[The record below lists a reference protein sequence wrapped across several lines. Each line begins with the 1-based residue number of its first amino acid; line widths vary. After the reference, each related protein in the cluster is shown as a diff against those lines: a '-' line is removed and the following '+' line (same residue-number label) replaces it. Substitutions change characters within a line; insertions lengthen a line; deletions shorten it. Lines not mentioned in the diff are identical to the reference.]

1 MTTLKELFN
10 DKWADDQPGNLVDLV
25 EAPYESLDTTS
36 KKLRDMAIK
45 LVHLF
50 ERIPVVNA
58 RAAYELVS
66 HHHLPVRR
74 GRWSTIALTRERER
88 IYVRTSGN
96 AMRMLHS
103 VTRVVPSVDTLMRTI
118 DLPGNGA
125 YLFIYGGTLDALS
138 PENFVKFS
146 EIIDKYTIADIVVWD
161 TAPQSATF
169 WSVKAGCGQSG
180 NTQFSFPDTINL
192 DNWRSLCS
200 N

>member
-36 KKLRDMAIK
+36 KTLRDMAVK

-50 ERIPVVNA
+50 ERRPVVNA

-66 HHHLPVRR
+66 SHHLPVRH
-74 GRWSTIALTRERER
+74 GRWSNIALTRERER
-88 IYVRTSGN
+88 VYVRTSGN

-103 VTRVVPSVDTLMRTI
+103 VTKVVPSVEALMRTI
-118 DLPGNGA
+118 NLPDNGA
-125 YLFIYGGTLDALS
+125 YLFLYGGTLDALS

-146 EIIDKYTIADIVVWD
+146 EITDKYTIADIVIWE
-161 TAPQSATF
+161 TSPQSATF

-180 NTQFSFPDTINL
+180 NTQLSFPDGINL